1 MTVDTE
7 GRTHKPRNLPVTIK
21 AACKEVAAGVIR
33 ERAGLR
39 YDKIVAARTR
49 IANGY
54 YNSDHVVRTVAAR
67 LIEDG
72 ALG

>member
-1 MTVDTE
+1 MVDRE
-7 GRTHKPRNLPVTIK
+7 GRTHKPGGIPGSLA
-21 AACKEVAAGVIR
+21 AACKEVAAGVLR
-33 ERAGLR
+33 ENAGLR

-54 YNSDHVVRTVAAR
+54 YRSDHVARTVASR
-67 LIEDG
+67 LLDEG